1 VIEINNNITEQLKA
15 EAAWHELA
23 SIVESSSDAIISTTL
38 DGVVASWN
46 HSAEL
51 LFDYSSAEMIGE
63 SIDKIIP
70 AFLQERHDNSVQRL
84 LREGG
89 FERIETVRL
98 PGEGARLPSRSSFS
112 PSAMQP
118 AS

>member
-63 SIDKIIP
+63 STTKSFP
-70 AFLQERHDNSVQRL
+70 PFCRNVTLTLFSACCAKVALSE
-84 LREGG
+84 LRR
-89 FERIETVRL
+89 FAW